1 MRNLIQTLI
10 ILVMTLILISFLTLG
25 LTGCS
30 PDQVANPQ
38 TDADKINLATADDL
52 MMAFVEI
59 YGNRDLDLYGQLLH
73 ENFIYTFDP
82 HCCGELGPVYE
93 YFTREDELIC
103 AQRMFSGKA
112 GVNSRGQAVPAI
124 LDIDFNYW
132 AQEGSWEL
140 EHDGQLRGV
149 FRADIVF
156 LLEDSASW
164 RVTGRQVFTVTTG
177 DNFREVGGGLNS
189 YQIIG
194 WQELSGL

>member
-1 MRNLIQTLI
+1 
-10 ILVMTLILISFLTLG
+10 
-25 LTGCS
+25 
-30 PDQVANPQ
+30 
-38 TDADKINLATADDL
+38 
-52 MMAFVEI
+52 
-59 YGNRDLDLYGQLLH
+59 
-73 ENFIYTFDP
+73 
-82 HCCGELGPVYE
+82 
-93 YFTREDELIC
+93 
-103 AQRMFSGKA
+103 MFSGKA